1 MYRMKNGFLLDPET
15 GVVYCT
21 YGIHGICPRYN
32 RDGSLYCLEPGEVKR
47 IIQERRTEE
56 KISI

>member
-1 MYRMKNGFLLDPET
+1 MYQMKNGFLLDPET

-21 YGIHGICPRYN
+21 YGFHGICPRYN

-47 IIQERRTEE
+47 IIQERRAEE
-56 KISI
+56 K